1 MDPLSTP
8 QGNSSSSTGSPKV
21 DLKSMSEEQRRIY
34 LEEKWRRRNLAPE
47 ALLIRPGLRKL
58 HIASLVAAVGKEL
71 PLEDSKSGKGM
82 AGYFALY
89 ADFGDKETCFSPLRR
104 YYRRKVDEFWSL
116 SEEEKR
122 QLQEQGRTLW
132 DTMALVVDVFVDN
145 LLIGCLSNQSNRLS
159 KTVLAHAIYCWH
171 SRFDVS
177 ENVPQ
182 RSVTP
187 NHEARVFF
195 FDIDNCLYPKSTG
208 IAALMRKRIEDY
220 FANVG
225 FPVDEYQD
233 LSYRY
238 YLDYGL
244 AIRGLVKNHPDDKV
258 DGSLPLETILQD
270 DPELRNMIKTLNVE
284 KKWLFTNAGKN
295 HALRVIKYL
304 GLEGLFDGLTYCD
317 YLEDDFACKPERK
330 AFEKAMREAGVVHG
344 SNCFFVD
351 DSAANV
357 DMAMDLGW
365 TAVHVADD
373 CSTSNFGHF
382 QISNVK
388 ELPKVLPWLWDP
400 SRAPTPIPRR
410 NPVSL
415 STNSGQPT
423 TPTTA
428 AESLESS
435 PASSTMTLNGN
446 TEMCENNKHDE
457 EQQQQQQ
464 QNDSGIS
471 V

>member
-1 MDPLSTP
+1 
-8 QGNSSSSTGSPKV
+8 
-21 DLKSMSEEQRRIY
+21 
-34 LEEKWRRRNLAPE
+34 
-47 ALLIRPGLRKL
+47 
-58 HIASLVAAVGKEL
+58 
-71 PLEDSKSGKGM
+71 
-82 AGYFALY
+82 
-89 ADFGDKETCFSPLRR
+89 
-104 YYRRKVDEFWSL
+104 
-116 SEEEKR
+116 
-122 QLQEQGRTLW
+122 
-132 DTMALVVDVFVDN
+132 MALVVDVFVDN

-159 KTVLAHAIYCWH
+159 KTVQAHAIYCWYSRLLSALASRMTVQLLGDISFSGKYGRGVASSDVMELQQLGYFDKVVIASVQLEAGGSSFSPH
-171 SRFDVS
+171 SGNTVRSHSLHTHQQIKTMRPFQQQTSASNSDVS

-428 AESLESS
+428 TESLESS

-464 QNDSGIS
+464 QQNDSGIS